1 MTENFLQDRVFLQQ
15 LDSLRIKEQFVKLT
29 VLSWAEEPIAE
40 IQGKAISGSLNL
52 DGSSSVRRTASF
64 TMFAE
69 EKDNDLS
76 HIDQD
81 LSINRKV
88 KLEIGFTNTVPT
100 YMYDTIDDKK
110 RITHHFVD
118 YKEKYGDIVW
128 FPLGIYVIFDPS
140 ISHQVSQGA
149 TISLTLKDK
158 MCLLNGDAGGVIPAS
173 VTFSERED
181 SNGDIENPLMYQ
193 IIFEVVNHFGAEDAS
208 KIIISDVDEQI
219 KQVMKYVG
227 NTPIYYLESAAGT

>member
-1 MTENFLQDRVFLQQ
+1 M
-15 LDSLRIKEQFVKLT
+15 
-29 VLSWAEEPIAE
+29 
-40 IQGKAISGSLNL
+40 
-52 DGSSSVRRTASF
+52 
-64 TMFAE
+64 
-69 EKDNDLS
+69 S

-88 KLEIGFTNTVPT
+88 KLEIGFTNAVPT
-100 YMYDTIDDKK
+100 YMYDTIDDKQ

-118 YKEKYGDIVW
+118 YKEKYGDVVW

-208 KIIISDVDEQI
+208 KIIISDIDEQI